1 MPRIP
6 DMAKLG
12 ITSSDVENYYKKQDE
27 TEDELRLQTLKQR
40 EQEELMGVYDQAEY
54 LNEVS
59 WPEKK
64 LKKGYKIEK
73 LFEYPEEGELKLI
86 WCPCI
91 VSKVIKKDDKL
102 IKADIEWDPEFIGE
116 GEATEST
123 ELLKKHLWNPSKPKE
138 GAWRQ
143 DLRHKLRK
151 FS

>member
-6 DMAKLG
+6 DMATLG
-12 ITSSDVENYYKKQDE
+12 TASSDVQNYYNKQDE
-27 TEDELRLQTLKQR
+27 SEEELRLQTLKQR

-54 LNEVS
+54 LQEVS
-59 WPEKK
+59 WPENM
-64 LKKGYKIEK
+64 KKGYNIEK

-86 WCPCI
+86 WCPGK
-91 VSKVIKKDDKL
+91 VLKVIKKDDKL

-123 ELLKKHLWNPSKPKE
+123 ELLKKYLWNPSKPKE

-143 DLRHKLRK
+143 DLRHKLQK

>member
-1 MPRIP
+1 M
-6 DMAKLG
+6 
-12 ITSSDVENYYKKQDE
+12 T
-27 TEDELRLQTLKQR
+27 
-40 EQEELMGVYDQAEY
+40 
-54 LNEVS
+54 
-59 WPEKK
+59 
-64 LKKGYKIEK
+64 KGFKIEK

-86 WCPCI
+86 WCPGT
-91 VSKVIKKDDKL
+91 VLKVIKRDDKL

-143 DLRHKLRK
+143 DLLHKLRK

>member
-1 MPRIP
+1 M
-6 DMAKLG
+6 
-12 ITSSDVENYYKKQDE
+12 
-27 TEDELRLQTLKQR
+27 
-40 EQEELMGVYDQAEY
+40 
-54 LNEVS
+54 
-59 WPEKK
+59 
-64 LKKGYKIEK
+64 KKGYKIEK

-86 WCPCI
+86 WCPGI

-102 IKADIEWDPEFIGE
+102 IKADIEWDPELIGE

-123 ELLKKHLWNPSKPKE
+123 ELLKKHLWNLSKPKE

>member
-6 DMAKLG
+6 DMATLG
-12 ITSSDVENYYKKQDE
+12 TTSSDVQNYYNKQAE
-27 TEDELRLQTLKQR
+27 SEDELRLQTLKQR

-54 LNEVS
+54 LNEIS
-59 WPEKK
+59 WPENKM
-64 LKKGYKIEK
+64 KKGYKIEK

-86 WCPCI
+86 WCPGT
-91 VSKVIKKDDKL
+91 VLKVIKRDDKL